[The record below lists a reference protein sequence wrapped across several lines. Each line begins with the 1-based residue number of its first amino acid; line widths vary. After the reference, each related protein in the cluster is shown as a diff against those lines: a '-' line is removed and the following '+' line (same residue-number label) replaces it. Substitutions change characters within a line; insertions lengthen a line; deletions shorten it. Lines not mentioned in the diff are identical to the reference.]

1 MNSYALSETD
11 VNYFYNLLNS
21 RLAETH
27 ENIRT
32 LSLQIRETDDHSDS
46 AYSLHMG
53 DSASS
58 STEREGTA
66 RIIQHLHNTAQRIEA
81 AIRRIKDGSYGLCR
95 ITGKPIDRER
105 LEAAPETDLSMEAV
119 TAMRGG
125 NGNYINPKRKEIR

>member
-11 VNYFYNLLNS
+11 INYFYNLLNG
-21 RLAETH
+21 RLAEIYEKIH
-27 ENIRT
+27 K
-32 LSLQIRETDDHSDS
+32 LSLQIRETEDHSDT

-53 DSASS
+53 DAASS

-66 RIIQHLHNTAQRIEA
+66 RIIQHLQNTAQRIDA

-105 LEAAPETDLSMEAV
+105 LEAIPETDLSMEAL
-119 TAMRGG
+119 TIIPGG
-125 NGNYINPKRKEIR
+125 NGHTLNTLRKERR